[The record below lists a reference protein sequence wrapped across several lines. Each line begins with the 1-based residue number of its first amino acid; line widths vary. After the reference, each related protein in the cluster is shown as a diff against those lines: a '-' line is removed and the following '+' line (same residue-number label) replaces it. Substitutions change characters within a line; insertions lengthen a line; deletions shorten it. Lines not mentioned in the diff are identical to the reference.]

1 MPRLSRPLSGSAKLT
16 LGYLGLA
23 ALDTWLAGSSH
34 PRAQQARKITK
45 PLLMP
50 TLTASLVTDPR
61 ARRSPLFASTVA
73 GQAFG
78 WGGDVILLREGT
90 EAFAA
95 GAGSFGLGHSAY
107 IAGFRRHRNR
117 DRRLRGSAIGR
128 LAAGLVAVGGPGMAV
143 GAAREEIVLG
153 PAVLGYT
160 GLLAGMLANAGN
172 LDPELPAPAR
182 RRILAGA
189 ALFTASDTL
198 LGLRHFWWRQAP
210 ARAESVVMATYTL
223 GQLLIS
229 RGAARAAR

>member
-1 MPRLSRPLSGSAKLT
+1 MPRLSRSAKFT

-34 PRAQQARKITK
+34 ARAHQVRRITK

-50 TLTASLVTDPR
+50 TLTASLVADPR

-78 WGGDVILLREGT
+78 WGGDVLLLREGT

-95 GAGSFGLGHSAY
+95 GAGSFGIGHAAY
-107 IAGFRRHRNR
+107 IAGFRHHRNR
-117 DRRLRGSAIGR
+117 DRCLRGSWIGR
-128 LAAGLVAVGGPGMAV
+128 VAAGLVAVGGPAMAI
-143 GAAREEIVLG
+143 GAAREEVVLG

-160 GLLAGMLANAGN
+160 GLLAAMLANAGN

-189 ALFTASDTL
+189 ALFTASDTM
-198 LGLRHFWWRQAP
+198 LGVDQFWWRQAP
-210 ARAESVVMATYTL
+210 TRAESTVMATYTL
-223 GQLLIS
+223 AQLLIS

>member
-1 MPRLSRPLSGSAKLT
+1 VPRLSRSAKLT

-23 ALDTWLAGSSH
+23 ALDTWLAGSAH
-34 PRAQQARKITK
+34 VRAHQIRRITK

-50 TLTASLVTDPR
+50 TLTASLLTDPR
-61 ARRSPLFASTVA
+61 ARRSPLLASTVA

-78 WGGDVILLREGT
+78 WGGDMLLLREGT

-95 GAGSFGLGHSAY
+95 SAGSFGIGHVAY

-117 DRRLRGSAIGR
+117 DRRLRGSGTGR
-128 LAAGLVAVGGPGMAV
+128 LAAGLVAVGGPGMAI
-143 GAAREEIVLG
+143 GAAREEVVLG

-160 GLLAGMLANAGN
+160 GLLAAMLANAGN

-189 ALFTASDTL
+189 ALFTASDTM
-198 LGLRHFWWRQAP
+198 LGVGQFWWRRAP
-210 ARAESVVMATYTL
+210 ARAESAVMATYTL

>member
-1 MPRLSRPLSGSAKLT
+1 MPRLTRSAKFT

-34 PRAQQARKITK
+34 ARAHQIRRLTK

-50 TLTASLVTDPR
+50 MLTASLVADPG

-73 GQAFG
+73 GQALG
-78 WGGDVILLREGT
+78 WGGDVLLLREGT
-90 EAFAA
+90 KAFAA
-95 GAGSFGLGHSAY
+95 GAGSFGIGHAAY

-117 DRRLRGSAIGR
+117 DRRLRSSGIGR
-128 LAAGLVAVGGPGMAV
+128 LAAGLVAVGGPGMAI
-143 GAAREEIVLG
+143 GAAREEVMLG

-160 GLLAGMLANAGN
+160 GLLTAMFANAGN
-172 LDPELPAPAR
+172 LDPGLPAPAR

-189 ALFTASDTL
+189 ALFTASDTI
-198 LGLRHFWWRQAP
+198 LGLRQFWWRQAP
-210 ARAESVVMATYTL
+210 ARAESAVMATYTL